1 MTDIKTRERKRGN
14 KFGIADS
21 GKSLHERN
29 SNNEEKKKKKGR
41 LGRLE

>member
-1 MTDIKTRERKRGN
+1 MTDIKTGERKKGN

-29 SNNEEKKKKKGR
+29 SNNETGGKKG
-41 LGRLE
+41 GR